1 MGLEEDHFDLNPL
14 GAQIEPVLVP
24 LVVPPLWPEP
34 HSGHDVPLQKPSSL
48 PLGWVST
55 PPPTVEHHVRLE
67 DQRLA
72 PTAKGT
78 SGKDPDPKPWPPPAP
93 KLPCISR

>member
-14 GAQIEPVLVP
+14 GAQIEPVLAP

-34 HSGHDVPLQKPSSL
+34 HSGPYVPLQKPSSL
-48 PLGWVST
+48 PLGLVNT
-55 PPPTVEHHVRLE
+55 HPPTVEHHVRPE

-72 PTAKGT
+72 PTVKGT
-78 SGKDPDPKPWPPPAP
+78 SGQDRDPKLWPPLAP